1 MIKMKLTARNIR
13 IQFNESRKP
22 EIVLTVDALTEP
34 LNALKA
40 AVAKGKALDVE
51 IKQHRE
57 RRSLDSNAYM
67 WVLCSKIADVL
78 MTNKD
83 EIYLTMLERYG
94 QFTHIIVKPEAVD
107 RVIKEWR
114 TVRNLGGIHIGGRL
128 GVQLQCYFGSST
140 YNTKEMATL
149 IDGIVGECKDMGI
162 ETLPPDDIEAMK
174 AEWGR
179 QEV

>member
-1 MIKMKLTARNIR
+1 MRLTATNIR
-13 IQFNESRKP
+13 LQYNEHRKP
-22 EIVLTVDALTEP
+22 EIVLTMDSIGEP
-34 LNALKA
+34 VNKLKA
-40 AVAKGKALDVE
+40 ACDKGKTLDVD

-67 WVLCSKIADVL
+67 WVLCAKIADAL
-78 MTNKD
+78 RTSKD
-83 EIYLTMLERYG
+83 EVYLTMLERYG

-107 RVIKEWR
+107 KVMQAWR
-114 TVRNLGGIHIGGRL
+114 TVRNLGGIHIGGRM

-162 ETLPPDDIEAMK
+162 ETLPPDEIEAMK

-179 QEV
+179 AV

>member
-1 MIKMKLTARNIR
+1 MKLTASNIR

-22 EIVLTVDALTEP
+22 EIVLTVNDLPEP
-34 LNALKA
+34 LNQLKA
-40 AVAKGKALDVE
+40 SVNKGKALDVE

-67 WVLCSKIADVL
+67 WVLCAKIADAL
-78 MTNKD
+78 RTSKD
-83 EIYLTMLERYG
+83 EVYLTMLERYG

-107 RVIKEWR
+107 KVMQTWR
-114 TVRNLGGIHIGGRL
+114 TVRNLGGIHIGGRP

-149 IDGIVGECKDMGI
+149 IDGIVGECKEMGI
-162 ETLPPDDIEAMK
+162 ETLPPDEIEAMK

-179 QEV
+179 AD